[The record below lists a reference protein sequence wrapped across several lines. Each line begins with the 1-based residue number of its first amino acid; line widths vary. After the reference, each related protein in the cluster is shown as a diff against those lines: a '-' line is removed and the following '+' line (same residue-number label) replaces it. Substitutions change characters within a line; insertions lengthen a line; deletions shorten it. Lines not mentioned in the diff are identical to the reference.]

1 MATAVDELLDMLFDM
16 IDEAKNATFSSEKCV
31 IDRDKALDLI
41 EDAKKQLPVDLAEA
55 RKILSARNEY
65 LAAAKRE
72 ADEIRKR
79 AEIEANQMVSEAPVM
94 NQARQKAR
102 EIVSHAEEEAK
113 KTCRETNE
121 YCVDLLRRTEDALA
135 AAHAEMRQVH
145 NQFRSGMGS
154 TGGSAGGGSQS
165 GSRMYDAEA
174 DE

>member
-1 MATAVDELLDMLFDM
+1 MDSTNRMMMWMMPLMSLWIGFTVPAGLSIYWITQYFVSMLQEVICGKMLKKDY
-16 IDEAKNATFSSEKCV
+16 EA
-31 IDRDKALDLI
+31 
-41 EDAKKQLPVDLAEA
+41 A
-55 RKILSARNEY
+55 RE
-65 LAAAKRE
+65 AAAKRE

-79 AEIEANQMVSEAPVM
+79 AEIEANQMVSDAPVM
-94 NQARQKAR
+94 AQARQKAR
-102 EIVSHAEEEAK
+102 EILSHADEEAK

-154 TGGSAGGGSQS
+154 GGSGDRDRSSG

-174 DE
+174 DG

>member
-16 IDEAKNATFSSEKCV
+16 IDEAKNAAFSGDKCV

-65 LAAAKRE
+65 IATAKRE
-72 ADEIRKR
+72 AEEIRKR
-79 AEIEANQMVSEAPVM
+79 AEIEANQLVSEAPVM

-102 EIVSHAEEEAK
+102 EIVAHAEEEAK

-135 AAHAEMRQVH
+135 SAHAEMRQVH

-154 TGGSAGGGSQS
+154 SAGSSSSGG
-165 GSRMYDAEA
+165 GRMYDAEA

>member
-16 IDEAKNATFSSEKCV
+16 IDEAKNAAFSGDKCV

-65 LAAAKRE
+65 IATAKRE
-72 ADEIRKR
+72 AEEIRKR

-102 EIVSHAEEEAK
+102 EIVAHAEEEAK
-113 KTCRETNE
+113 RTCRETNE
-121 YCVDLLRRTEDALA
+121 YCVDLLRRAEDALA

-154 TGGSAGGGSQS
+154 TGGGGSPS
-165 GSRMYDAEA
+165 GGGSRMYDAEA